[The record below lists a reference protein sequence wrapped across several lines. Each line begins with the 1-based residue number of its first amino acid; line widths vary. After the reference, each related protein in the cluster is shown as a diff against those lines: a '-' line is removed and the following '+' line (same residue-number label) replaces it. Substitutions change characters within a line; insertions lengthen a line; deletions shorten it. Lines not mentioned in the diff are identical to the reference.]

1 VIEASGASSVAHRS
15 LDFAQLGLTATRA
28 VINGSTG
35 WVGTRNGELFSA
47 SAVTVR
53 NGRITAMS
61 FITDLDQLQQLD
73 LTILDEADRS
83 RPAGA

>member
-1 VIEASGASSVAHRS
+1 VIE
-15 LDFAQLGLTATRA
+15 
-28 VINGSTG
+28 
-35 WVGTRNGELFSA
+35 A

-61 FITDLDQLQQLD
+61 FITDPDQLQQLD

>member
-1 VIEASGASSVAHRS
+1 
-15 LDFAQLGLTATRA
+15 

-47 SAVTVR
+47 GVVTVR

-61 FITDLDQLQQLD
+61 FITEPDQLQQLD